1 VNNLKHTVRMFVRA
15 PGFTLTALAALA
27 LGIGT
32 NVAIFSVANTV
43 LLRPV
48 PAPDPDHVVVFLTN
62 RADGTVINN
71 ASPARFNAWRE
82 LGDLFTDISAYRYG
96 AINLTGVDSPSQVQ
110 WGQVS
115 ADYFRLF
122 GLAAARGRVFT
133 TEEDRP
139 NAGRFAVL
147 GDGFW
152 KRSFVADPQI
162 LGKTISLG
170 GDPYTVIG
178 IMPPG
183 VETETP
189 LPIDVWT
196 PFQIDPAGTEQNHYF
211 SVAARVRAGAT
222 PAMIQARLKVVSED
236 FLRKF
241 PSVGTML
248 PGYTFAVQPMRDVL
262 VREARPS
269 LLILAGAVSFVLL
282 IACANVANLLLVRAT
297 GRRREIAI
305 RAAVGADRLRI
316 IGQLLTESV
325 MLSLTGGALGLLTGM
340 LGIRAILA
348 LNPGNIPRIGPSG
361 INVTA
366 DWRVV
371 AFAIAVSIAAGIL
384 FGLIPAF
391 QAARVDLSTA
401 LKESGGRTGSG
412 FRQNKARSLLVVGEM
427 ALALVLLTGSG
438 LLIRTFIAMHTAAH
452 GFDPRN
458 VLTMQIQL
466 SGERFQKP
474 ADVIQLVRSST
485 ERLRALPGVE
495 AAASGCCLP
504 MGSVPFGPFVIAGL
518 PLDGA
523 FHAYGAIPT
532 VSRDYFDVFKIPI
545 TSGRKFTERD
555 SVGTPL
561 VAIVNQAMVRRFWPQ
576 GDALGAQISLG
587 TRGSPNKD
595 GPMEIVGIAADEQ
608 ESQDPKSGLTIYIPV
623 EQAGG
628 FLTYL
633 IRQPFT
639 WMIRTNAEPHSLS
652 AAMKAELQRVSGG
665 LPVTGI
671 RSMDELLARSTATQ
685 DFNVV
690 LMLIFGASALLLAA
704 IGIYGLIAYTVQQ
717 RTQEIGI
724 RLAMGAGRASVRNM
738 IVAQGMRLVLLGV
751 AIGVAAA
758 YGLTRFLASFLIDV
772 KPRDPLVFIAVPL
785 VLIMVALLAAWLPAR
800 RVARIDPADALR
812 CE

>member
-1 VNNLKHTVRMFVRA
+1 MNNLKHAVRMFLRA

-27 LGIGT
+27 LGIGA

-48 PAPDPDHVVVFLTN
+48 PAPDPDHLVVFLTN
-62 RADGTVINN
+62 RADGTFINGG
-71 ASPARFNAWRE
+71 SPARFNAWRE

-115 ADYFRLF
+115 AGYFRLF
-122 GLAAARGRVFT
+122 GLAAARGRTFT
-133 TEEDRP
+133 PEEDRP
-139 NAGRFAVL
+139 NSGRFAVL

-152 KRSFVADPQI
+152 KRSFAADPQI

-211 SVAARVRAGAT
+211 SVAARVRPGMT
-222 PAMIQARLKVVSED
+222 PAMIQARLKVASED

-305 RAAVGADRLRI
+305 RASVGADRLRI
-316 IGQLLTESV
+316 MGQLLTESV
-325 MLSLTGGALGLLTGM
+325 TLSLTGGALGLLAGM

-348 LNPGNIPRIGPSG
+348 LNPGNIPRIGLNG
-361 INVTA
+361 VNVTA

-401 LKESGGRTGSG
+401 LKEGGGRTGSG

-474 ADVIQLVRSST
+474 EDVIQLVRSST

-504 MGSVPFGPFVIAGL
+504 MGSVPFGPFVISGL
-518 PLDGA
+518 PLDGT

-545 TSGRKFTERD
+545 ARGRKFTDRD
-555 SVGTPL
+555 SAGTPL

-576 GDALGAQISLG
+576 GDALGAQITLG
-587 TRGSPNKD
+587 TKGSPNQT

-639 WMIRTNAEPHSLS
+639 WMVRTNAEPHSLS

-671 RSMDELLARSTATQ
+671 RSMDEFMARSTATQ

-738 IVAQGMRLVLLGV
+738 IVAQGMRLVLFGV

-772 KPRDPLVFIAVPL
+772 KPRDPLVFIAVPV

-800 RVARIDPADALR
+800 RVARIDPAEALR